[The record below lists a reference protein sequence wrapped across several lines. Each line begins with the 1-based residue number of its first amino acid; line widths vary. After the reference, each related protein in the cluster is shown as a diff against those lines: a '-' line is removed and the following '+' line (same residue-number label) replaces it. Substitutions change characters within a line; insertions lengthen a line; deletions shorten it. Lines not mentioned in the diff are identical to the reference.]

1 MLHSAA
7 GGPCGLHSTQTCQS
21 SSHGSRLFTRSVGL
35 WQGQG
40 VLRHKTYVLM
50 SLPETPTGGCR
61 HPAFQRPLLQHRT
74 LHAVA
79 QPPRRRSTHSPVHLQ
94 AGSDAPADA
103 GGAAAQQPMPTDR
116 QSQQQ
121 QRRRQGDSQFV
132 RQQQQHRVAKS
143 EQQQDTTNS
152 AGDTAPGQA
161 PATRAHTGINRG
173 TQRNQ
178 HQKPRP
184 PQNTNQGR
192 TSSSSNSGGS
202 SGGGSSPYDNT
213 RWWVRSSDWK
223 KGAPPL

>member
-7 GGPCGLHSTQTCQS
+7 GGPCGLHSSQTCQS
-21 SSHGSRLFTRSVGL
+21 SSHRSHLLTRSVDL

-40 VLRHKTYVLM
+40 VRQHKTYVLLN
-50 SLPETPTGGCR
+50 LPETLTGGCR

-79 QPPRRRSTHSPVHLQ
+79 QPPRSRSTHSPAHLQ

-103 GGAAAQQPMPTDR
+103 SGAAAQQPMPRDR
-116 QSQQQ
+116 HSQQQ
-121 QRRRQGDSQFV
+121 QRRRQDGQSV
-132 RQQQQHRVAKS
+132 RQQQQQHRVVKP

-152 AGDTAPGQA
+152 AGDTAPAQA
-161 PATRAHTGINRG
+161 PASRTSTGISRG
-173 TQRNQ
+173 TQHSQ
-178 HQKPRP
+178 HQKPRA
-184 PQNTNQGR
+184 PQHANQGR
-192 TSSSSNSGGS
+192 SSSGS
-202 SGGGSSPYDNT
+202 GSSPYDNT